1 MMKKKTWL
9 LYILLAILFALTFV
23 KRCEYSY
30 GTDNGSPQFESFY
43 SSVPIGGLG
52 AYQIGGAVMLLALVI
67 GLCSLRRRP
76 FAPAILLL
84 LSSVWS
90 IAHTLYFGVRNT
102 GIHVLGL
109 VIVIGELLVG
119 ACLLLLALREKK
131 PAK

>member
-1 MMKKKTWL
+1 MKKKTQL

-23 KRCEYSY
+23 KGCEYSY

-43 SSVPIGGLG
+43 SAVPMGGLG

-76 FAPAILLL
+76 FASAILLL

-90 IAHTLYFGVRNT
+90 VTHTICFGIRNT

-119 ACLLLLALREKK
+119 ACLLLLALLEKK
-131 PAK
+131 PVK

>member
-1 MMKKKTWL
+1 MKKKTWL
-9 LYILLAILFALTFV
+9 LYIILAILFALTFV
-23 KRCEYSY
+23 KGCEYSY
-30 GTDNGSPQFESFY
+30 GTDNGAPRFESFY

-76 FAPAILLL
+76 FVPAILLL
-84 LSSVWS
+84 LSSAWS
-90 IAHTLYFGVRNT
+90 IAHTLCFGIRNT

-109 VIVIGELLVG
+109 VIVIGELFVG
-119 ACLLLLALREKK
+119 ACLLLIALREKK